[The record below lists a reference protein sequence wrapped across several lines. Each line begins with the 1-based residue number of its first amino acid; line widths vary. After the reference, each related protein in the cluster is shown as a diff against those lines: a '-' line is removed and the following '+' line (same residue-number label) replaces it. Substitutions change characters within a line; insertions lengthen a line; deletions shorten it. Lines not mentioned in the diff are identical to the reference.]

1 MVTVPAKYPARG
13 CHRFS
18 GRPHRPHGQEEL
30 AMQVRIHSHG
40 IHTDNELR
48 LAIERRLDLSLGRF
62 ESRIHEV
69 RVWLSDD
76 NGPRGGVDKKVRI
89 ELDLSGA
96 RELLVEQTATSW
108 QAAVDIATG
117 RMGRVA
123 AREIERRRN
132 RRLHMDL
139 ATFAS

>member
-18 GRPHRPHGQEEL
+18 GRPHRPHWQEVL

-40 IHTDNELR
+40 IHADNELR
-48 LAIERRLDLSLGRF
+48 RSIERRLDLSLGRF
-62 ESRIHEV
+62 GPRIQEV

-76 NGPRGGVDKKVRI
+76 NGPRGGVDKTVRL

-96 RELLVEQTATSW
+96 RELRVEQTATSW
-108 QAAVDIATG
+108 REAVDVATG
-117 RMGRVA
+117 RMGRTA

-139 ATFAS
+139 ATMAW